1 MRRLLISLTLLTL
14 LGACTTVPTN
24 APVDPKPKSV
34 EPAKVVRPYVKP
46 KVALALG
53 GGAAKGFAHIGVI
66 RTLEANGIVPDIV
79 VGTSAGSVVGALYA
93 GGLSGNEMM
102 SMIGQVNSDSIAD
115 FTFSTKGFIKGEEL
129 QSFVNRL
136 LQGRPIEKLQ
146 KPFAAVATDL
156 KTGRM
161 VSFRQGNTGQ
171 AVRASSSVPGV
182 FEPVIIS
189 GAEYVD
195 GGLTSPVPVRAAKA
209 MGADI
214 VIAIDISSKPTYGK
228 VNGMMD
234 ILLQTVTIM
243 GQSISSY
250 ELNDAD
256 VVIRPAVGRIGGAD
270 FDSKYEAV
278 NVGDKAAVAAI
289 PYIKQKVANWKGNG
303 V

>member
-1 MRRLLISLTLLTL
+1 MRRFLLPVFLLAL
-14 LGACTTVPTN
+14 LSACTTLPDAT
-24 APVDPKPKSV
+24 AVDPTKIKPA
-34 EPAKVVRPYVKP
+34 EPVKTAKPYVKP
-46 KVALALG
+46 KIALALG

-93 GGLSGNEMM
+93 GGLSGNEML
-102 SMIGQVNSDSIAD
+102 SMVGQVNSDSIAD

-136 LQGRPIEKLQ
+136 LHNRPIEKLP

-156 KTGRM
+156 RTGRM
-161 VSFRQGNTGQ
+161 VTFRQGNTGQ

-214 VIAIDISSKPTYGK
+214 VIAIDISAKPSNTK
-228 VNGMMD
+228 VNGMLD
-234 ILLQTVTIM
+234 ILLQTVNIM
-243 GQSISSY
+243 GQSISNY
-250 ELNDAD
+250 EMNDAD

-278 NVGDKAAVAAI
+278 SAGEKAAVAAL
-289 PYIKQKVANWKGNG
+289 PYIRQKIGNWKG
-303 V
+303 